1 MTIFL
6 YIHKDLAV
14 MCGIIS
20 VGDRNRA
27 TLHGWSEPINR
38 LASANPVRSLLP
50 SSLFQTSEQVQP
62 IRSRRIEPHQED
74 IEDVLED
81 GVRRSLEAEGVE
93 GRAAAR
99 PRGKAKR
106 APRKA
111 TDDERQATAKLIE
124 Q

>member
-1 MTIFL
+1 M
-6 YIHKDLAV
+6 
-14 MCGIIS
+14 
-20 VGDRNRA
+20 
-27 TLHGWSEPINR
+27 
-38 LASANPVRSLLP
+38 
-50 SSLFQTSEQVQP
+50 QP
-62 IRSRRIEPHQED
+62 IRSRRTEPHQED

-111 TDDERQATAKLIE
+111 TDDERRATAKPAE

>member
-1 MTIFL
+1 MIT
-6 YIHKDLAV
+6 
-14 MCGIIS
+14 IS

-27 TLHGWSEPINR
+27 TLYGWSEPINR
-38 LASANPVRSLLP
+38 LASANPVRRLLP
-50 SSLFQTSEQVQP
+50 PSPFQTSEQVQP
-62 IRSRRIEPHQED
+62 IRSRRTEPHQED

-111 TDDERQATAKLIE
+111 TDDERRATAKPAE